1 MQITKRRNVIRV
13 AGILLLG
20 HAVGWGET
28 ASREAGSAGKP
39 PDPTHEV
46 FLAVVRAGQS
56 TGVTIA
62 RGLPTAFGM
71 KLKPRADQEIWIVK
85 SEDTPEPKE
94 IDEADALAVSDLVD
108 RFIRQIQ
115 RDKRVEVPAA
125 TPGQTEYVKLT
136 VQKFHQMSINCA
148 VTPPSADD

>member
-28 ASREAGSAGKP
+28 ASREGGAAGKP

-71 KLKPRADQEIWIVK
+71 KLKPRADQEIWVVRTHTRVCNDWIAAKFGMGHPGSV
-85 SEDTPEPKE
+85 
-94 IDEADALAVSDLVD
+94 
-108 RFIRQIQ
+108 IRVVLSA
-115 RDKRVEVPAA
+115 RWTNPWPA
-125 TPGQTEYVKLT
+125 GC
-136 VQKFHQMSINCA
+136 S
-148 VTPPSADD
+148 PSNPC